1 MMFPRSEWTIRQ
13 ATPADRDDAARFLA
27 SAHRRHLH
35 LDWSQP
41 LELVGSAPFL
51 IAQRGRQWLA
61 CLACPPDPVDVAW
74 LRLFAVAPGAP
85 LTPSFRKLIQ
95 AVVPEVA
102 RMGTSRISA
111 LATRTWLRP
120 LLEDTGFA
128 PTNEMTFFEWDGGPL
143 DPVGQ
148 SAIRDMLPEDLPA
161 VQAVDE
167 RAFQPPWQHSQ
178 KSLEQALEAAALASV
193 YELEGQIVGY
203 QISTASALGAHLAR
217 LAVEPRYQGRGIG
230 RELVLHALT
239 ALGRLGLGRMTVNTQ
254 ADNLPSQRLYQ
265 SLGFRETGM
274 RIRLY
279 ERFLHV

>member
-1 MMFPRSEWTIRQ
+1 
-13 ATPADRDDAARFLA
+13 
-27 SAHRRHLH
+27 
-35 LDWSQP
+35 
-41 LELVGSAPFL
+41 
-51 IAQRGRQWLA
+51 
-61 CLACPPDPVDVAW
+61 
-74 LRLFAVAPGAP
+74 
-85 LTPSFRKLIQ
+85 
-95 AVVPEVA
+95 
-102 RMGTSRISA
+102 MGTSRISA

-128 PTNEMTFFEWDGGPL
+128 PTNEMIFFEWDGGPL
-143 DPVGQ
+143 DPVRQ
-148 SAIRDMLPEDLPA
+148 STIRDMLPEDLPE

-167 RAFQPPWQHSQ
+167 RAFQSPWQHSQ
-178 KSLEQALEAAALASV
+178 KALEQALE
-193 YELEGQIVGY
+193 GY